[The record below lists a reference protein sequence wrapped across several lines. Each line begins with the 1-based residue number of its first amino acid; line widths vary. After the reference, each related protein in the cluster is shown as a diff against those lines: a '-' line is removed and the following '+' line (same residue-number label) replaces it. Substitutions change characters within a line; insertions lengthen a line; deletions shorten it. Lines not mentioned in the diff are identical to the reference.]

1 MNESSE
7 PGMVEASGVTADTA
21 APTDIPGETEADL
34 PPPASVFARF
44 VRRFRSQPAAMAA
57 FIFLVLMILVAIAA
71 PLIAPKDPTAQNL
84 RAVLQ
89 PISSAHLLGTDELGR
104 DVFSRLIFATRISM
118 LAAAQAVIIS
128 VGIGVIPG
136 AIAGYFGGWL
146 DTVIMRITDAIMS
159 YPPLILAVAIV
170 GLLGP
175 NLRNAMIAIGILY
188 APRFLRLMRST
199 VMAVREETFIEASR
213 SVGCSTPRIIGRH
226 VLPNVLSPL
235 LVQVSLVAGFA
246 MLAEAS
252 LSFLGLGVQPP
263 EASWGSIL
271 GRAVRF
277 LDRAPHMV
285 IVPGLMIALT
295 VLAFNVFG
303 DGLRDSLGRET
314 RRVR

>member
-1 MNESSE
+1 
-7 PGMVEASGVTADTA
+7 VTDTSPA
-21 APTDIPGETEADL
+21 LFTPGETEADL

-44 VRRFRSQPAAMAA
+44 VRRFRRQPAAMVA
-57 FIFLVLMILVAIAA
+57 FFFLVAMVLVAIAA
-71 PLIAPKDPTAQNL
+71 PLLAPKDPTAQNL

-89 PISSAHLLGTDELGR
+89 PMSSAHFLGTDELGR
-104 DVFSRLIFATRISM
+104 DIFSRLIFATRISM
-118 LAAAQAVIIS
+118 LAAAQAVVIS
-128 VGIGVIPG
+128 VGLGVLPG
-136 AIAGYFGGWL
+136 AIAGYFGGIA

-199 VMAVREETFIEASR
+199 VMSVREETFIEACR

-226 VLPNVLSPL
+226 VLPNVMSPL

-263 EASWGSIL
+263 QASWGSML
-271 GRAVRF
+271 GRSVRF
-277 LDRAPHMV
+277 LDRAPLMV

>member
-1 MNESSE
+1 MTDVS
-7 PGMVEASGVTADTA
+7 
-21 APTDIPGETEADL
+21 PTLFTPGETEADL
-34 PPPASVFARF
+34 PPPASALARF
-44 VRRFRSQPAAMAA
+44 LRRFRQQPAAMIA
-57 FIFLVLMILVAIAA
+57 FLFLMAMVLVAIAA
-71 PLIAPKDPTAQNL
+71 PLLAPKDPTAQNL

-89 PISSAHLLGTDELGR
+89 PMSGAHLLGTDELGR
-104 DVFSRLIFATRISM
+104 DIFSRLIFATRISM

-128 VGIGVIPG
+128 VGIGVLPG
-136 AIAGYFGGWL
+136 AVAGYFGGII

-199 VMAVREETFIEASR
+199 VMSVREETFIEACR

-226 VLPNVLSPL
+226 VLPNVMSPL

-263 EASWGSIL
+263 QASWGSML
-271 GRAVRF
+271 GRSVRF
-277 LDRAPHMV
+277 LDRAPLMV

-295 VLAFNVFG
+295 VLAFNIFG